1 MITSTTRVKDD
12 ISIVDLSGKLIAG
25 DAVVLYNTVQGLVG
39 RGVSKI
45 LINMDGLDLM
55 DSSGLGELVRTGKL
69 AASRGATLKLLNIG
83 RDVRRTLEAA
93 GFLGLF
99 ETFDSESVAV
109 ASFRG

>member
-12 ISIVDLSGKLIAG
+12 VSIVDLDGKLIAG
-25 DAVVLYNTVQGLVG
+25 DAIVLYNAVQGLTG

-45 LINMDGLDLM
+45 LINMDGVDLM

-69 AASRGATLKLLNIG
+69 AASSGATIKLLNIG
-83 RDVRRTLEAA
+83 RDVRRTLEIA
-93 GFLGLF
+93 GFLRLF